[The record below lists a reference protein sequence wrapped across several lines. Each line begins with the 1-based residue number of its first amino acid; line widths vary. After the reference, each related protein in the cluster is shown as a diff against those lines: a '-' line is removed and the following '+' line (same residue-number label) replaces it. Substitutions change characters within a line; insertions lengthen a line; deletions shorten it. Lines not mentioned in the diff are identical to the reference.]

1 MVWPTVIAVPG
12 YFAGLSKPAVVVVF
26 VEPVGPMACDSIT
39 ATTCIT
45 TAIGCSSSYIIV
57 IVIAMATSI
66 IASVATAAGAISISA
81 T

>member
-26 VEPVGPMACDSIT
+26 VEPVGPMASDSIT

-45 TAIGCSSSYIIV
+45 TATGCSSSYI